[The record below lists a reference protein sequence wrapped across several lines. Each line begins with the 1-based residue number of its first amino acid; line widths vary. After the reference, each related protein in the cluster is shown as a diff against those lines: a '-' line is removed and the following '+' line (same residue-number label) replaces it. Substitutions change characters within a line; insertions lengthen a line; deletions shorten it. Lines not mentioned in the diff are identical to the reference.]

1 MIGLEKTPQFALFF
15 LWPMNGGKTGKSY
28 KEP

>member
-1 MIGLEKTPQFALFF
+1 MVGLEKTPQFALFF
-15 LWPMNGGKTGKSY
+15 LCPMNGGKTDKIY